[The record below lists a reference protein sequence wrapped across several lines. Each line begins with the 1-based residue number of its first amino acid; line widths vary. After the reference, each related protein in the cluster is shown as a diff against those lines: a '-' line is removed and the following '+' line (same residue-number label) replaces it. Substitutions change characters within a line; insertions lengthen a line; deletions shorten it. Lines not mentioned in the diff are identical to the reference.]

1 VTAVIAPER
10 AEPTSGVRAA
20 PETAERPRRPPAALV
35 VGALVVALVAAA
47 PLGYLAWSNL
57 DAGTDVWGAVTSS
70 STLEPLA
77 RTLVLATSV
86 AATSAAVGTGLAWL
100 TVRTDVPGRTVWKV
114 LAPLPLVI
122 PSYVGAAALLA
133 GLAPGGLVAS
143 ALEPLGVEPPEISGF
158 FGAWLVLSLFT
169 YPYVY
174 LPVAARLA
182 TMPPSLEESARL
194 LGRRPL
200 AVFASV
206 VRPQVAP
213 AVWAGTLLVFL
224 YTVSDFG
231 AVEIMRY
238 GTLTRE
244 IFRARLVPEL
254 WLPLALVLAVVA
266 MAVVAGERAVRRR
279 QPPTPAMTGRRPHQV
294 RLRRWRWPA
303 AVVAAIVLFNAL
315 VGPLAVLGWWAVRG
329 LSATS
334 PTGALLVD
342 PGALV
347 GPAANTIGIGLVA
360 AVVTVA
366 AVLPVAWLT
375 GRYRT
380 RSGGVANTLVVSG
393 FALPGLVIALSLV
406 FWVLSADVLAG
417 LYQTF
422 VVLVVAYAVHFGA
435 QATRAGQVA
444 VGAVPRRLD
453 DAARLLGAGRLRR
466 LLTVDLPLMRPGLVA
481 GVGLVLLSVM
491 KELPATLVL
500 APPGFSTLATSIWAA
515 NDSLALAQVGLASL
529 VLVGVSGLL
538 TWVLVIRREGVT

>member
-1 VTAVIAPER
+1 
-10 AEPTSGVRAA
+10 
-20 PETAERPRRPPAALV
+20 
-35 VGALVVALVAAA
+35 
-47 PLGYLAWSNL
+47 
-57 DAGTDVWGAVTSS
+57 
-70 STLEPLA
+70 
-77 RTLVLATSV
+77 
-86 AATSAAVGTGLAWL
+86 
-100 TVRTDVPGRTVWKV
+100 
-114 LAPLPLVI
+114 
-122 PSYVGAAALLA
+122 
-133 GLAPGGLVAS
+133 
-143 ALEPLGVEPPEISGF
+143 
-158 FGAWLVLSLFT
+158 
-169 YPYVY
+169 
-174 LPVAARLA
+174 
-182 TMPPSLEESARL
+182 
-194 LGRRPL
+194 
-200 AVFASV
+200 
-206 VRPQVAP
+206 
-213 AVWAGTLLVFL
+213 
-224 YTVSDFG
+224 
-231 AVEIMRY
+231 
-238 GTLTRE
+238 
-244 IFRARLVPEL
+244 
-254 WLPLALVLAVVA
+254 
-266 MAVVAGERAVRRR
+266 
-279 QPPTPAMTGRRPHQV
+279 
-294 RLRRWRWPA
+294 
-303 AVVAAIVLFNAL
+303 
-315 VGPLAVLGWWAVRG
+315 VLGWWAVRG